1 MKVTCALSQSQIEKL
16 YANVYGH
23 MLNQGEAFDP
33 KQYMTDLFNKIAKKK
48 DVDTAAKFLQQ
59 VPSLIGIAS
68 FRPSLEEFDIPTDM
82 LKPLIKQF
90 KKNDN
95 GLINT
100 VNYFNPTLNPEV
112 RKEIVQAKADAAF
125 DVKEEDTTTVPVDP
139 FNYQPYSS
147 LSTTFQEFI
156 SLDPN
161 KDISLETLDPG
172 KRTIYTTLNAIRDNA
187 NNNTPLKELIYQDT
201 ILKLKPVR
209 LSDVDPETLDKTTKR
224 LMNRAGFLIGAGKAQ
239 ANVTTPDKIFLM
251 VITDNEGN
259 QLFFDEKGNITTKEL
274 GGTLVYQFLR
284 EVRKEGSDYRVTDIY
299 GKRDQIMDPAII
311 AERTG
316 ITVEE
321 AKARQQKEFEEL
333 YNFRNKLIKGEID
346 PLIDIVGVSTGI
358 SDNKPEKMNLSNVTL
373 TLEDNDDAIRTL
385 DTVKSSRA
393 GIKKG
398 EAVITIKGV
407 EYKVDRPN
415 LTSDI
420 ATKIAAV
427 LTSKTLTNKEKY
439 KFVNQ
444 FLADSASN
452 ATRKHSLEYLPK
464 TKQLIYK
471 YSPTTFQEGYQDMVT
486 VNLDAP
492 QAAEEIYKSLMQ
504 ASGKAGRYFPAKMT
518 FNKEALDRNG
528 YQDFNMETRELQED
542 FSNYIELLKGLP
554 NTKIFV
560 DVTPSSRSFNSYM
573 GFALPNEFTEQLA
586 KAQENNDV
594 VVKDDFFETLTDNE
608 NKAPTFGVK
617 ETRDKLISILS
628 SGKEVK
634 GTISKPFGAITKW
647 HLTTGK
653 GNIIEFY
660 DKNNSITIDDF
671 TETATLN
678 LVPEAEFN
686 GQLFTNVIEVKIG
699 DRVVGYVRETEN
711 FAATKQQ
718 APTKSIEEI
727 EAEINEVTDG
737 KGEAKPEDGGVADI
751 FFFRKGDL
759 PAGVTEKQIKDA
771 KKWWANSPL
780 NAHIGF
786 REVANIVNSDA
797 FARFTAYGA
806 TLNGNLGIIDLAA
819 KGSMVDVYHE
829 AWHGFSQL
837 YLSRDEKKALY
848 KEVQK
853 RMGTKADFFEIE
865 EELAEGFREYA
876 RTGKALKGAP
886 KTNNI
891 FKKILNFLRA
901 LFGKGAITNVNDI
914 SSVNELFEKL
924 YLGKDLNK
932 YTPSIDNVMFDVL
945 NRNIGIVKVGTTDQ
959 QALNRQDSNL
969 LSTSIDS
976 IISDI
981 IDEQV
986 QAKGMKS
993 ATLSILLDSRN
1004 REPLYK
1010 LVKVKLEA
1018 KLKTY
1023 QEQLEATE
1031 DTAEN
1036 EFKRQILENRIRIIQ
1051 AGIDNYGDTKTG
1063 LIGYHVENSA
1073 YDLMKQ
1079 KYTALELDE
1088 EGNLFDPQNAEN
1100 TERYGDKKI
1109 GDKSLIELA
1118 GKETLYI
1125 LKSLHDST
1133 IDEKTNTLKYQ
1144 YNELGFK
1151 KLADFRS
1158 TWNNTVR
1165 EIGGVQDAQE
1175 MYNRLLKAGEKNP
1188 QLRQLVE
1195 TKIANPETSTNLY
1208 EFQATTSIWQD
1219 FSKSKVPYIQFTI
1232 FRTDITEEGDIDK
1245 TYDYKSSAVT
1255 EASNET
1261 LNIIAKFENNFKAST
1276 SNPYVDR
1283 VGKENTPMLN
1293 LQRVVKDFGVNGALN
1308 TNKSFEFARAIG
1320 LQLDDLSIIKN
1331 TLKKDNKTIEQFGL
1345 PYIYDIIKKLS
1356 DKEGGVNKSTV
1367 NTLIL
1372 RFKMEPIRTMMTK
1385 NIGEIPGIKSLNQKN
1400 KIIAIAGLQ
1409 ARYGLGAS
1417 NNMVLN
1423 AEKNL
1428 VSEFIENNTISKQV
1442 YALNN
1447 AKKLSDLWTSDE
1459 FQYMSYMD
1467 PRVNPYTKRLATIR
1481 SLFELN
1487 GAQQNRRADRSLLL
1501 FMDSGT
1507 QVEDVTGLNTTSL
1520 DVNSKMLQEMNT
1532 LLKDGIQ
1539 EFMRHASKSSSFGA
1553 RIEGGIVGLPGKEGI
1568 DNNLWVDIDMFIN
1581 NTAYDY
1587 AFKAHMLP
1595 YMEAEAER
1603 IYRFKLNKEEF
1614 SNYAGYNRDI
1624 GNGVLAGE
1632 VFTAFDNVLTGSSKN
1647 KIYAAID
1654 KAIAENKVFDLREF
1668 LKNDTTGLLN
1678 TVRNN
1683 VRMYFEQQTTINEI
1697 PLIASSYLDSD
1708 LTDRVDASGVSGKR
1722 KLVEAYTYNSWIHN
1736 FEMAT
1741 LFYGDISQYN
1751 HEKEELHKRNT
1762 GSTSGGRGYRT
1773 DIAARNF
1780 ANDFL
1785 AKTSYAKKAGLAP
1798 IVYNGTFNT
1807 GILQDVK
1814 RDSVYLSQIEE
1825 GLRKD
1830 YAERYEKAGVK
1841 NAKAEIDRRIKVELS
1856 KYKGMEEGDG
1866 QGFISFDAYRTLK
1879 YLENSWSND
1888 QEILFQKI
1896 KNGEEVKAS
1905 DVTELFPVYK
1915 LQHFGHLANT
1925 GLPVNAMH
1933 KFALAPLIPSV
1944 IDGSDLQSL
1953 HEQMMAKNIQYV
1965 TFQSGSKVGSVTS
1978 NGKADAIYEKDNDQK
1993 VLKKDIAF
2001 TPNTIY
2007 LENLKNVTNVP
2018 SKFKNKTVFSTQLR
2032 KLILGNMYSDGKIIN
2047 PANEESVKRYEKA
2060 VDNYTNILKLELLQD
2075 IGYEYNEDTKKYT
2088 GNFQDFLDVVQR
2100 ELDRR
2105 DLPEHLIQL
2114 VGLNRD
2120 NTLKTDLSI
2129 HLVADEIEAILVA
2142 LVEKRLVKQKVKGE
2156 ALVQVASSMSNGLWD
2171 SNLKKGTEA
2180 EIRKFMGT
2188 NNLPF
2193 YNRDTIDGKTNAMKV
2208 AIALQGD
2215 FVNLLK
2221 LKALDGKPIA
2231 TRARLNEM
2239 IKNDE
2244 WLNIGNNRK
2253 AVTLSAVRIPVQG
2266 LNSME
2271 FMEVYEFLD
2280 PTAGNIIIPPTEIV
2294 AKSGADFDVDKLTT
2308 FMPAID
2314 SKGQFVET
2322 GLSNNQ
2328 VLAKVKAESDSKLA
2342 AGLIKN
2348 QKAALENELITSIRG
2363 ILELNDN
2370 YATLVKP
2377 NDTYLLKDDIADKI
2391 QDNVV
2396 DYNRFENMHGEPVR
2410 VGKKGTKVISPT
2422 RTLEVS
2428 YNLHKHEVN
2437 MVGKRVLGMIA
2448 VENSLHPV
2456 MNSIG
2461 ASLPKTYKNLNYSN
2475 SLGKNIEGTIN
2486 YNVRLFLPH
2495 NKTEDGRVS
2504 LSGVNTADGLDNIGE
2519 LYSQMMN
2526 GAVDVEKDPWI
2537 FFMQGNYEI
2546 TPMIT
2551 FLLKA
2556 GVPREHAIY
2565 FVSNPIVRE
2574 YARQQRSLKSAYAR
2588 VTGRIEENFPS
2599 TRIKYQAAVNA
2610 LEKFGDLGGR
2620 YKVSGK
2626 KYYDAVSNAINKPG
2640 VLNVDSEFDINDM
2653 KNIVRN
2659 PNSPELKDKAIAM
2672 FLHFIE
2678 LEKSSRGFTSLKFLS
2693 NPDTKT
2699 SKTLQE
2705 IIRRNLNIEDAKAL
2719 SSLEKGTVEAMQDSI
2734 LGSFFDNKLIGDLII
2749 PVFPLRNN
2757 DIVTSYILRKA
2768 QNNSEKIVEAF
2779 GPGQDGT
2786 RSFITSFKNAI
2797 PTYIY
2802 QNYMSNFIDEN
2813 GNITS
2818 MPKEYKE
2825 MPVVNKA
2832 GVKNGAAV
2840 IDGTLYVD
2848 KARLEKEFK
2857 GQLYSKLSTEPGNY
2871 ASNNLRGFG
2880 SINNLF
2886 PNESMYFKYVFERE
2900 LQRSLYPMESL
2911 ETNKDYLRL
2920 KELIKDG
2927 KQAYEAYLNQRALI
2941 NAFNRKA
2948 LMDFDGQSYTDLLLN
2963 TIEDYPQLA
2972 NRYSIIKQLTKPV
2985 IKTGEEVISLNDVSA
3000 LKDPQIAEIYYQ
3012 NLTDL
3017 ADENVKKVSNPEDN
3031 RRISK
3036 LFSMLPLVAIY
3047 QHGIGY
3053 SKYGFNKALPYNDF
3067 VGVMQ
3072 TASEIF
3078 MKKQLND
3085 ETLDVIFKRLID
3097 TKNKN
3102 FKDYV
3107 VSPKEYIAPTPIAS
3121 VEGTISEEAADALLK
3136 RMGVESIEEADIN
3149 ASTQLSTSV
3158 KPTIDLSKEWF
3169 GDLKTRP
3176 VYTSEG
3182 VNTMRTEVANKDE
3195 HFGNPFSESGV
3206 NGTIKVDSI
3215 DKAVRAYKDWL
3226 LDDATT
3232 KDYGIDP
3239 KEFLKAIIISNGG
3252 KPTSK
3257 GMFAIDGQHYYVPN
3271 INIMEKPYGY
3281 DAFINVS
3288 NDEIYLGSSNNGY
3301 KDFVSEPYYPLSDL
3315 KFEQREWILDQINN
3329 GNLDGATLLY
3339 AGKLESR
3346 GQGMH
3351 PTALAEVVEQLRS
3364 KPIQSSTADA
3374 NLPGPETNI
3383 NIYAGTG
3390 ENAELSN
3397 FALRPFTVNV
3407 ETSSG
3412 EKTFTFQSVEQGFH
3426 FYKTVV
3432 ANRPDIGKKILATT
3446 NGGVLK
3452 SLTNSRN
3459 LQLTPEQIKEWDST
3473 SKSVM
3478 LNLMYDSFMQ
3488 NPEAAKKLLAT
3499 GNAVLTHK
3507 VNNIEQDKGRF
3518 SEVIT
3523 TVRDMLRET
3532 VQPTANSKTVQAY
3545 RTLNTFSSKVDYA
3558 QRGSGVY
3565 YALDK
3570 PFQELGANDEV
3581 EEVTV
3586 SYDPSKTLD
3595 ATTEEGQARFM
3606 EIKRSAIEGKSF
3618 KSMKE
3623 SNDAVSAAMLENGYE
3638 SLIGFIEQDMPVEG
3652 GKELVLY
3659 KPTAQPSAKVVEV
3672 IPTYGAVQVSTNPT
3686 KEFDTYLTDVIS
3698 DNIKNNAYV
3707 ENGSSS
3713 ANLMFSYGWQWK
3725 GNNSKQVIG
3734 DKLIVQPAQ
3743 VDFTGKGTPV
3753 AVKTKYFYD
3762 SKYNDGAPVPPI
3774 SELNFLKKHI
3784 ENNLGIDMS
3793 DYDVAL
3799 NNIYTKGTN
3808 LYRHTDID
3816 ESNTAKNY
3824 PVVVYVLGNEHKVRI
3839 DDNGGAAVRGM
3850 GEMVNPKTLT
3860 LKNGDIYTFGMNGKG
3875 RFEAVHDVI
3884 RTDKTDN
3891 SFPPIT
3897 LPDGR
3902 IIKNYTVTFTFR
3914 RAADLEAGMPIAPA
3928 KLNTQP
3934 SSDMPITGRITDT
3947 NAPEGL
3953 PGIPRTSTDCQ

>member
-59 VPSLIGIAS
+59 VPSMIGIAS
-68 FRPSLEEFDIPTDM
+68 FRPGIEEFDISTDI
-82 LKPLIKQF
+82 LRPLIKQF
-90 KKNDN
+90 KKDDN
-95 GLINT
+95 GLINA
-100 VNYFNPTLNPEV
+100 VNYFNPTLNPDV

-224 LMNRAGFLIGAGKAQ
+224 LYKRTDFFKTSSKSQ
-239 ANVTTPDKIFLM
+239 AYVTTPDKIFLM
-251 VITDNEGN
+251 VLTDNEGIP
-259 QLFFDEKGNITTKEL
+259 LFFDEKGNITTKEL

-284 EVRKEGSDYRVTDIY
+284 EVRKEGSDYKVTDIY
-299 GKRDQIMDPAII
+299 GRRDQIMDPAII

-316 ITVEE
+316 ITIEE

-333 YNFRNKLIKGEID
+333 YNFRNKLITGEIE
-346 PLIDIVGVSTGI
+346 PLIDIIGVSTGV
-358 SDNKPEKMNLSNVTL
+358 SDNKPEAMNLSNVTL

-385 DTVKSSRA
+385 DTVKSPRT
-393 GIKKG
+393 GFKKG
-398 EAVITIKGV
+398 EAVITIKGT

-420 ATKIAAV
+420 AGKIAAV
-427 LTSKTLTNKEKY
+427 LTSKTLTNKQKY
-439 KFVNQ
+439 NFVNQ
-444 FLADSASN
+444 FLAESASN

-471 YSPTTFQEGYQDMVT
+471 YSPTTFQEGYQDMVI

-504 ASGKAGRYFPAKMT
+504 ASGKAGKYFAAKMT

-528 YQDFNMETRELQED
+528 YQDFNMETGELLQD
-542 FSNYIELLKGLP
+542 YSNYIELLKGLP

-560 DVTPSSRSFNSYM
+560 DVTPTSRSFNSYM

-608 NKAPTFGVK
+608 NEAPTFGVK
-617 ETRDKLISILS
+617 ETREKLISILS

-634 GTISKPFGAITKW
+634 GTISKPFGAVTRW

-711 FAATKQQ
+711 FAVPKQQ
-718 APTKSIEEI
+718 APTKSVEEI
-727 EAEINEVTDG
+727 EAEINEVIDG
-737 KGEAKPEDGGVADI
+737 KGEAKPEDGGAADI

-759 PAGVTEKQIKDA
+759 PSGVTEKQIKDA

-837 YLSRDEKKALY
+837 YLSRTEKKALY

-865 EELAEGFREYA
+865 EMLAEAFREYA
-876 RTGKALKGAP
+876 RTGKSLKGAP

-901 LFGKGAITNVNDI
+901 MFGKGSITNINDI

-1018 KLKTY
+1018 RLKTY

-1036 EFKRQILENRIRIIQ
+1036 EFKRQILENRIRIIK

-1100 TERYGDKKI
+1100 TERYGDKKV

-1232 FRTDITEEGDIDK
+1232 FRTDVTDEFLNYGVKTEGKI
-1245 TYDYKSSAVT
+1245 YDYKSSAVT

-1276 SNPYVDR
+1276 TNPYVDR

-1293 LQRVVKDFGVNGALN
+1293 LQRVVKDFGVNGSLN

-1356 DKEGGVNKSTV
+1356 EKEGGTNKSTV

-1372 RFKMEPIRTMMTK
+1372 KFKMDPIRTMMTK

-1409 ARYGLGAS
+1409 ARYGLGTS

-1467 PRVNPYTKRLATIR
+1467 PRINPYTKRLATIR

-1532 LLKDGIQ
+1532 LLKDGVQ

-1553 RIEGGIVGLPGKEGI
+1553 RIEGGIVGMPGKEGI

-1581 NTAYDY
+1581 NTAYNY
-1587 AFKAHMLP
+1587 AFEAHMLP

-1632 VFTAFDNVLTGSSKN
+1632 VFTAFDNVLTGSSKS

-1683 VRMYFEQQTTINEI
+1683 VRMYFEQQTTINEF
-1697 PLIASSYLDSD
+1697 PLIESNYLDRD
-1708 LTDRVDASGVSGKR
+1708 LTDRIETTGVSGVR

-1798 IVYNGTFNT
+1798 IVYDGTYNT
-1807 GILQDVK
+1807 AILQDVK

-1830 YAERYEKAGVK
+1830 YTERYEKAGVK

-1856 KYKGMEEGDG
+1856 KYTGMEEGDG

-1879 YLENSWSND
+1879 YLENAWSND

-1944 IDGSDLQSL
+1944 IEGSDLQSL
-1953 HEQMMAKNIQYV
+1953 HEQMMAGNIQYV

-1978 NGKADAIYEKDNDQK
+1978 NGEADNIYEKDNDQK

-2032 KLILGNMYSDGKIIN
+2032 KLILGNMYNNGEIIN
-2047 PANEESVKRYEKA
+2047 SDNEESVKRYEKA
-2060 VDNYTNILKLELLQD
+2060 VDNYTNILKLELLHE
-2075 IGYEYNEDTKKYT
+2075 IGYEYDEETRKYS
-2088 GNFQDFLDVVQR
+2088 GNLKDFLDVVQR
-2100 ELDRR
+2100 ELDRK

-2193 YNRDTIDGKTNAMKV
+2193 YNRDTIDSKTNAMKV

-2221 LKALDGKPIA
+2221 INALDGKPIA

-2239 IKNDE
+2239 IKSEE
-2244 WLNIGNNRK
+2244 WLNIDNNRK

-2280 PTAGNIIIPPTEIV
+2280 PAAGNIIIPPTEIV

-2322 GLSNNQ
+2322 GLTNDQ
-2328 VLAKVKAESDSKLA
+2328 VLAKVKRESDSKLA

-2391 QDNVV
+2391 QDDVV

-2461 ASLPKTYKNLNYSN
+2461 ASLPKTYKNLNFSK

-2556 GVPREHAIY
+2556 GVPREYAIY

-2574 YARQQRSLKSAYAR
+2574 YAKQQRALKSAYAR
-2588 VTGRIEENFPS
+2588 VTGKIDENFEN
-2599 TRIKYQAAVNA
+2599 TMVKYQAAVNA
-2610 LEKFGDLGGR
+2610 LEKFGDPAGK

-2626 KYYDAVSNAINKPG
+2626 KYYDAVSNAIIKPG

-2653 KNIVRN
+2653 RNIVRN
-2659 PNSPELKDKAIAM
+2659 PSSPELKNKAIAM

-2705 IIRRNLNIEDAKAL
+2705 IIRRNLNVEDAKAL

-2757 DIVTSYILRKA
+2757 DKVTSYILRKA
-2768 QNNSEKIVEAF
+2768 QSSSVKIVEVF

-2818 MPKEYKE
+2818 MPVDYKN

-2857 GQLYSKLSTEPGNY
+2857 GQLYSRLNTEPGNY
-2871 ASNNLRGFG
+2871 SSNNLRGFG
-2880 SINNLF
+2880 SIKGLF

-2900 LQRSLYPMESL
+2900 LQRSMYPMESL
-2911 ETNKDYLRL
+2911 ETDKDYLRL
-2920 KELIKDG
+2920 KDLIKDD

-2972 NRYSIIKQLTKPV
+2972 NKYSIIKQLTKPV

-3053 SKYGFNKALPYNDF
+3053 SKYGFNKALPYTDF

-3078 MKKQLND
+3078 MEKQLNNQ
-3085 ETLDVIFKRLID
+3085 TLDVIFERLVD
-3097 TKNKN
+3097 TNNKN
-3102 FKDYV
+3102 FKSYL
-3107 VSPKEYIAPTPIAS
+3107 VSPKEYIAPTPIAP
-3121 VEGTISEEAADALLK
+3121 VEDTISEEAADALLK
-3136 RMGVESIEEADIN
+3136 RMGVQSIEEADIKE
-3149 ASTQLSTSV
+3149 ATQSTVST
-3158 KPTIDLSKEWF
+3158 
-3169 GDLKTRP
+3169 
-3176 VYTSEG
+3176 
-3182 VNTMRTEVANKDE
+3182 
-3195 HFGNPFSESGV
+3195 
-3206 NGTIKVDSI
+3206 
-3215 DKAVRAYKDWL
+3215 
-3226 LDDATT
+3226 
-3232 KDYGIDP
+3232 
-3239 KEFLKAIIISNGG
+3239 
-3252 KPTSK
+3252 
-3257 GMFAIDGQHYYVPN
+3257 
-3271 INIMEKPYGY
+3271 
-3281 DAFINVS
+3281 
-3288 NDEIYLGSSNNGY
+3288 
-3301 KDFVSEPYYPLSDL
+3301 
-3315 KFEQREWILDQINN
+3315 
-3329 GNLDGATLLY
+3329 
-3339 AGKLESR
+3339 
-3346 GQGMH
+3346 
-3351 PTALAEVVEQLRS
+3351 
-3364 KPIQSSTADA
+3364 
-3374 NLPGPETNI
+3374 
-3383 NIYAGTG
+3383 
-3390 ENAELSN
+3390 
-3397 FALRPFTVNV
+3397 
-3407 ETSSG
+3407 
-3412 EKTFTFQSVEQGFH
+3412 
-3426 FYKTVV
+3426 KTV
-3432 ANRPDIGKKILATT
+3432 K
-3446 NGGVLK
+3446 
-3452 SLTNSRN
+3452 
-3459 LQLTPEQIKEWDST
+3459 
-3473 SKSVM
+3473 
-3478 LNLMYDSFMQ
+3478 
-3488 NPEAAKKLLAT
+3488 
-3499 GNAVLTHK
+3499 
-3507 VNNIEQDKGRF
+3507 
-3518 SEVIT
+3518 
-3523 TVRDMLRET
+3523 
-3532 VQPTANSKTVQAY
+3532 AY
-3545 RTLNTFSSKVDYA
+3545 RTLNTFSSKVNYA

-3581 EEVTV
+3581 REVTV

-3618 KSMKE
+3618 KSIKD

-3638 SLIGFIEQDMPVEG
+3638 SLIGFIEEEMPVEG
-3652 GKELVLY
+3652 GKELVIYNPTDQSSTESTVKEGVSVVFNAIPKLATIGTQEQYSKYLDTIFPDSQY
-3659 KPTAQPSAKVVEV
+3659 KDIVYHGTASPEKIEKFRAQKDRIYFSDDVTAARYASWDDFNRSQYDPESPTKLQVIPAVIRLTNPVLLDNVNFRETETNKEGDGIIGTNIADPLGGTENQIVVRTPEQTHILGTQEDIEGFRNFVSQSTAQPS
-3672 IPTYGAVQVSTNPT
+3672 
-3686 KEFDTYLTDVIS
+3686 TD
-3698 DNIKNNAYV
+3698 
-3707 ENGSSS
+3707 
-3713 ANLMFSYGWQWK
+3713 
-3725 GNNSKQVIG
+3725 
-3734 DKLIVQPAQ
+3734 
-3743 VDFTGKGTPV
+3743 TPV
-3753 AVKTKYFYD
+3753 
-3762 SKYNDGAPVPPI
+3762 
-3774 SELNFLKKHI
+3774 
-3784 ENNLGIDMS
+3784 
-3793 DYDVAL
+3793 
-3799 NNIYTKGTN
+3799 
-3808 LYRHTDID
+3808 
-3816 ESNTAKNY
+3816 
-3824 PVVVYVLGNEHKVRI
+3824 
-3839 DDNGGAAVRGM
+3839 
-3850 GEMVNPKTLT
+3850 
-3860 LKNGDIYTFGMNGKG
+3860 
-3875 RFEAVHDVI
+3875 
-3884 RTDKTDN
+3884 
-3891 SFPPIT
+3891 
-3897 LPDGR
+3897 
-3902 IIKNYTVTFTFR
+3902 
-3914 RAADLEAGMPIAPA
+3914 
-3928 KLNTQP
+3928 
-3934 SSDMPITGRITDT
+3934 TGRITDT
-3947 NAPEGL
+3947 NAPDGL
-3953 PGIPRTSTDCQ
+3953 PGIPRSSSDCQ